1 VGCPLIQGSARG
13 DQRGR
18 TCDRSPACA
27 SAGGTDYP
35 RPHGVRRAAGE
46 QLKPA
51 RSEQV
56 RAQVGDWYV
65 LNVKRNGVVRED
77 VNLEAIA
84 RECGALKDWE
94 VVSLP

>member
-1 VGCPLIQGSARG
+1 MMAKAKAMKLPVTERSVVAR
-13 DQRGR
+13 
-18 TCDRSPACA
+18 
-27 SAGGTDYP
+27 
-35 RPHGVRRAAGE
+35 VNRRLQAAGE

-65 LNVKRNGVVRED
+65 LDVKRNGVVRED

-84 RECGALKDWE
+84 RELGALADWE
-94 VVSLP
+94 VVS

>member
-1 VGCPLIQGSARG
+1 MAKAMKLPVTERSVVAR
-13 DQRGR
+13 
-18 TCDRSPACA
+18 
-27 SAGGTDYP
+27 
-35 RPHGVRRAAGE
+35 VNRRLQAAGE

-65 LNVKRNGVVRED
+65 LDVKRNGVVRED

-84 RECGALKDWE
+84 RELGALADWE
-94 VVSLP
+94 VVS

>member
-1 VGCPLIQGSARG
+1 MAKAMKVPVTERSVVARVNWRL
-13 DQRGR
+13 Q
-18 TCDRSPACA
+18 
-27 SAGGTDYP
+27 
-35 RPHGVRRAAGE
+35 AAGE

-65 LNVKRNGVVRED
+65 LDVKRNGVVRED

-94 VVSLP
+94 VVS

>member
-1 VGCPLIQGSARG
+1 MAKAMKVPVTERSVVAR
-13 DQRGR
+13 
-18 TCDRSPACA
+18 
-27 SAGGTDYP
+27 
-35 RPHGVRRAAGE
+35 VNRRLQAAGE

-65 LNVKRNGVVRED
+65 LDVKRNGVVRED

-94 VVSLP
+94 VVS

>member
-1 VGCPLIQGSARG
+1 MAKAMKVPVTERSVVAR
-13 DQRGR
+13 
-18 TCDRSPACA
+18 
-27 SAGGTDYP
+27 
-35 RPHGVRRAAGE
+35 VNRRLQAAGE

-65 LNVKRNGVVRED
+65 LNVKRNGIVRKD
-77 VNLEAIA
+77 VALEVIA

-94 VVSLP
+94 VVS

>member
-1 VGCPLIQGSARG
+1 
-13 DQRGR
+13 
-18 TCDRSPACA
+18 
-27 SAGGTDYP
+27 
-35 RPHGVRRAAGE
+35 
-46 QLKPA
+46 
-51 RSEQV
+51 
-56 RAQVGDWYV
+56 VGDWYV